1 MPTSII
7 TTMSD
12 FDESVDNMM
21 LGTGLS
27 GTSNTI
33 DTITLSPPSYSF
45 TNSVAPTNT
54 LIVNGTGATHNNN
67 IWTTNNTAGWNG
79 ISAAELHQSGKLS
92 LQGTNADID
101 INGVS
106 LMKTLTSI
114 QERLNILTPAPE
126 LEKDWD
132 QLRELGEQYRK
143 LEAEFEEKSK
153 MWKTLKAM
161 PPPEIE

>member
-1 MPTSII
+1 MPISTISIDELAGI
-7 TTMSD
+7 NDINDTMSSLD
-12 FDESVDNMM
+12 
-21 LGTGLS
+21 LS
-27 GTSNTI
+27 SSPNTI
-33 DTITLSPPSYSF
+33 DTITLTPLSYSF
-45 TNSVAPTNT
+45 LNATTNGAVLTAGSNLSNNVWTT
-54 LIVNGTGATHNNN
+54 STNGT
-67 IWTTNNTAGWNG
+67 
-79 ISAAELHQSGKLS
+79 SAANLHQSGMLS
-92 LQGTNADID
+92 LQGEKADID

>member
-1 MPTSII
+1 MPISTISIDELAGI
-7 TTMSD
+7 NDLNDTMSTVD
-12 FDESVDNMM
+12 F
-21 LGTGLS
+21 LS
-27 GTSNTI
+27 SSNTV
-33 DTITLSPPSYSF
+33 DTITLTSPSYSF
-45 TNSVAPTNT
+45 SNSTMSGAVLTAGSNGSNT
-54 LIVNGTGATHNNN
+54 IWGTGT
-67 IWTTNNTAGWNG
+67 
-79 ISAAELHQSGKLS
+79 SAAELNQQGMLS
-92 LQGTNADID
+92 LKGDKADID

-132 QLRELGEQYRK
+132 QLLELGEQYRK

>member
-1 MPTSII
+1 MPISTISIDELAGI
-7 TTMSD
+7 NDLNDTMSTVD
-12 FDESVDNMM
+12 F
-21 LGTGLS
+21 LS
-27 GTSNTI
+27 SSNTV
-33 DTITLSPPSYSF
+33 DTITLTSPSYSF
-45 TNSVAPTNT
+45 SNSTMSGAVLTAGSNGSNT
-54 LIVNGTGATHNNN
+54 IWGTGTSGLNGT
-67 IWTTNNTAGWNG
+67 
-79 ISAAELHQSGKLS
+79 SAAELNQQGMLS
-92 LQGTNADID
+92 LKGDKADID

-132 QLRELGEQYRK
+132 QLLELGEQYRK

>member
-1 MPTSII
+1 
-7 TTMSD
+7 MSD
-12 FDESVDNMM
+12 FDKSVDTMM

-45 TNSVAPTNT
+45 TNSVAPTST
-54 LIVNGTGATHNNN
+54 LIVNGTGATHSNN
-67 IWTTNNTAGWNG
+67 IWTTGTTGLNG
-79 ISAAELHQSGKLS
+79 TSVADLNQFGKLS

>member
-7 TTMSD
+7 TAMTD
-12 FDESVDNMM
+12 FDESVDTM
-21 LGTGLS
+21 LGTELS
-27 GTSNTI
+27 GTSNSI
-33 DTITLSPPSYSF
+33 DTITLTSSPYIFSNTVSAPNPTITISTISPGASSL
-45 TNSVAPTNT
+45 TNGWPT
-54 LIVNGTGATHNNN
+54 GTSPMVVGTEGLLS
-67 IWTTNNTAGWNG
+67 IK
-79 ISAAELHQSGKLS
+79 GK
-92 LQGTNADID
+92 NADID

-132 QLRELGEQYRK
+132 RLRELGEQYRK
-143 LEAEFEEKSK
+143 LETEFEEKSK

-161 PPPEIE
+161 PPPEIK

>member
-1 MPTSII
+1 
-7 TTMSD
+7 
-12 FDESVDNMM
+12 MM

-45 TNSVAPTNT
+45 TT
-54 LIVNGTGATHNNN
+54 NGTSGSMLAAGGAGANWSNT
-67 IWTTNNTAGWNG
+67 IWTTGT
-79 ISAAELHQSGKLS
+79 SAIPQINPMMVGAEGSLS
-92 LQGTNADID
+92 LKGKDADID

-143 LEAEFEEKSK
+143 LTAEFEEKSK

>member
-1 MPTSII
+1 MPISTISIDELTGI
-7 TTMSD
+7 NDTMSSLD
-12 FDESVDNMM
+12 
-21 LGTGLS
+21 LS
-27 GTSNTI
+27 SSPNTI
-33 DTITLSPPSYSF
+33 DTITLTSLPYIYSEV
-45 TNSVAPTNT
+45 SGAT
-54 LIVNGTGATHNNN
+54 LTVGSNLSNNVWTTSTNGT
-67 IWTTNNTAGWNG
+67 
-79 ISAAELHQSGKLS
+79 SAANLHQSGMLS
-92 LQGTNADID
+92 LQGEKADID